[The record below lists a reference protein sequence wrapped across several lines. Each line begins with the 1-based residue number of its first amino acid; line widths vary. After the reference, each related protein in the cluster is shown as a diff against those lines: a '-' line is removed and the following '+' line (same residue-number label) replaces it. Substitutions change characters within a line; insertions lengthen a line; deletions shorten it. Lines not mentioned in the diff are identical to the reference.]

1 MRTVPFDLAQKLA
14 SICFDDYTQNA
25 YATKAGIEY
34 SPLLTNSV
42 LTTKIGSLIYNYEYC
57 DIDDDD
63 LKQFIKAPSY
73 AQVLEWLRARD
84 IDIMIERN
92 FSVAKS
98 YRYVIVVNG
107 DFYSLIH
114 QNSVPNR
121 DYYEAAN
128 DAINYIID
136 KNLLYKKDNI

>member
-25 YATKAGIEY
+25 YANKDGIEY
-34 SPLLTNSV
+34 SPLANDSV
-42 LTTKIGSLIYNYEYC
+42 FMTTIGRLIYDYEYC

-73 AQVLEWLRARD
+73 AQVLEWLREYD
-84 IDIMIERN
+84 IDIMIDRS
-92 FSVAKS
+92 FSMTKS
-98 YRYVIVVNG
+98 YHYVIVVNG
-107 DFYSLIH
+107 DFDNLI
-114 QNSVPNR
+114 QQESVPNR
-121 DYYEAAN
+121 DYYDAAN

-136 KNLLYKKDNI
+136 NHILK

>member
-14 SICFDDYTQNA
+14 SICFDDYTQDA

-57 DIDDDD
+57 NIDDDD

-73 AQVLEWLRARD
+73 AQVLEWLREYD
-84 IDIMIERN
+84 IDIMIDRS
-92 FSVAKS
+92 FSMTKS
-98 YRYVIVVNG
+98 YHYVIVVNG
-107 DFYSLIH
+107 DFDNLI
-114 QNSVPNR
+114 QQESIPNR
-121 DYYEAAN
+121 DYYDAAN

-136 KNLLYKKDNI
+136 NHILK

>member
-1 MRTVPFDLAQKLA
+1 MRTVPFELAQKLA

-25 YATKAGIEY
+25 YATKDGIEY

-57 DIDDDD
+57 NIDDDD

-73 AQVLEWLRARD
+73 AQVLEWLREYD
-84 IDIMIERN
+84 IDIMIDRS
-92 FSVAKS
+92 FSMTKS
-98 YRYVIVVNG
+98 YHNVIVVNG
-107 DFYSLIH
+107 DFDNLI
-114 QNSVPNR
+114 QQESIPNR
-121 DYYEAAN
+121 DYYDAAN

-136 KNLLYKKDNI
+136 NNLLK

>member
-57 DIDDDD
+57 NIDDDD

-73 AQVLEWLRARD
+73 AQVLEWLREYD
-84 IDIMIERN
+84 IDIMIDRS
-92 FSVAKS
+92 FSMTKS
-98 YRYVIVVNG
+98 YHYVIVVDG
-107 DFYSLIH
+107 DFENLI
-114 QNSVPNR
+114 QQESVPNR
-121 DYYEAAN
+121 DYYDAAN

-136 KNLLYKKDNI
+136 NHILK

>member
-25 YATKAGIEY
+25 YATKARIEY

-57 DIDDDD
+57 NIDDDD

-73 AQVLEWLRARD
+73 AQVLEWLREYD
-84 IDIMIERN
+84 IDIMIDRS
-92 FSVAKS
+92 FSMTKS
-98 YRYVIVVNG
+98 YHYVIVVNG
-107 DFYSLIH
+107 DFDNLI
-114 QNSVPNR
+114 QQESVPNR
-121 DYYEAAN
+121 DYYDAAN

-136 KNLLYKKDNI
+136 NHILK

>member
-25 YATKAGIEY
+25 YATKDGIEY

-57 DIDDDD
+57 NIDDDD

-73 AQVLEWLRARD
+73 AQVLEWLREYD
-84 IDIMIERN
+84 IDIMIDRS
-92 FSVAKS
+92 FSMTKS
-98 YRYVIVVNG
+98 YHYVIVVNG
-107 DFYSLIH
+107 DFDNLI
-114 QNSVPNR
+114 QQESVPNR
-121 DYYEAAN
+121 DYYDAAN
-128 DAINYIID
+128 DAINYIV
-136 KNLLYKKDNI
+136 DNHILK

>member
-57 DIDDDD
+57 NIDDDD

-73 AQVLEWLRARD
+73 AQVLEWLREYD
-84 IDIMIERN
+84 IDIMIDRS
-92 FSVAKS
+92 FSMTKS
-98 YRYVIVVNG
+98 YHYVIVVNG
-107 DFYSLIH
+107 DFDNLI
-114 QNSVPNR
+114 QQESIPNR
-121 DYYEAAN
+121 DYYDAAN

-136 KNLLYKKDNI
+136 NHILK

>member
-1 MRTVPFDLAQKLA
+1 MKTVSFELAQKLA

-25 YATKAGIEY
+25 YATKDGIEY

-57 DIDDDD
+57 NIDDDD

-73 AQVLEWLRARD
+73 AQVLEWLREYD
-84 IDIMIERN
+84 IDIMIDRS
-92 FSVAKS
+92 FSMTKS
-98 YRYVIVVNG
+98 YHYVIVVNG
-107 DFYSLIH
+107 DFDNLI
-114 QNSVPNR
+114 QQESIPNR
-121 DYYEAAN
+121 DYYDAAN

-136 KNLLYKKDNI
+136 NHILK

>member
-1 MRTVPFDLAQKLA
+1 MRTVPFELAQKLA

-57 DIDDDD
+57 NIDDDD

-73 AQVLEWLRARD
+73 AQVLEWLREYD
-84 IDIMIERN
+84 IDIMIDRS
-92 FSVAKS
+92 FSMTKS
-98 YRYVIVVNG
+98 YHYVIVVNG
-107 DFYSLIH
+107 DFDNLI
-114 QNSVPNR
+114 QQESIPNR
-121 DYYEAAN
+121 DYYDAAN

-136 KNLLYKKDNI
+136 NHILK

>member
-25 YATKAGIEY
+25 YATKDGIEY

-42 LTTKIGSLIYNYEYC
+42 LTTKISSLIYNYEYC
-57 DIDDDD
+57 NIDDDD

-73 AQVLEWLRARD
+73 AQVLEWLREYD
-84 IDIMIERN
+84 IDIMIDRS
-92 FSVAKS
+92 FSMTKS
-98 YRYVIVVNG
+98 YHYVIVVNG
-107 DFYSLIH
+107 DFDNLI
-114 QNSVPNR
+114 QQESVPNR
-121 DYYEAAN
+121 DYYDAAN

-136 KNLLYKKDNI
+136 NHILK

>member
-57 DIDDDD
+57 NIDDDD

-73 AQVLEWLRARD
+73 AQVLEWLREYD
-84 IDIMIERN
+84 IDILIDRS
-92 FSVAKS
+92 FSMTKS
-98 YRYVIVVNG
+98 YHYVIVVNG
-107 DFYSLIH
+107 DFDNLI
-114 QNSVPNR
+114 QQESIPNR
-121 DYYEAAN
+121 DYYDAAN

-136 KNLLYKKDNI
+136 NHILK

>member
-57 DIDDDD
+57 NIDDDD

-73 AQVLEWLRARD
+73 AQVLAWLREYD
-84 IDIMIERN
+84 IDIMIDRS
-92 FSVAKS
+92 FSMTKS
-98 YRYVIVVNG
+98 YHYVIVVNG
-107 DFYSLIH
+107 DFDNLI
-114 QNSVPNR
+114 QQESVPNR
-121 DYYEAAN
+121 DYYDAAN

-136 KNLLYKKDNI
+136 NHILK

>member
-1 MRTVPFDLAQKLA
+1 MNTVSFELAQKLA
-14 SICFDDYTQNA
+14 SICFDDYTQDA

-57 DIDDDD
+57 NIDDDD

-73 AQVLEWLRARD
+73 AQVLEWFREYD
-84 IDIMIERN
+84 IDIMIDRS
-92 FSVAKS
+92 FSMTKS
-98 YRYVIVVNG
+98 YHYVIVVNG
-107 DFYSLIH
+107 DFENLI
-114 QNSVPNR
+114 QQESVPNR
-121 DYYEAAN
+121 DYYDAAN

-136 KNLLYKKDNI
+136 NHILK

>member
-1 MRTVPFDLAQKLA
+1 MRTVPFELAQKLA

-42 LTTKIGSLIYNYEYC
+42 LTTKIGSFIYNYEYC
-57 DIDDDD
+57 NIDDDD

-73 AQVLEWLRARD
+73 AQVLEWLREYD
-84 IDIMIERN
+84 IDIMIDRS
-92 FSVAKS
+92 FSMTKS
-98 YRYVIVVNG
+98 YHYVIVVNG
-107 DFYSLIH
+107 DFDNLI
-114 QNSVPNR
+114 QQESVPNR
-121 DYYEAAN
+121 DYYDAAN

-136 KNLLYKKDNI
+136 NHILK

>member
-73 AQVLEWLRARD
+73 AQVLEWLRAHD

-121 DYYEAAN
+121 EYYEAAN

>member
-25 YATKAGIEY
+25 YATKARIEY

-57 DIDDDD
+57 NIDDDD

-73 AQVLEWLRARD
+73 AQVLEWLREYD
-84 IDIMIERN
+84 IDIMIDRS
-92 FSVAKS
+92 FSMTKS
-98 YRYVIVVNG
+98 YHYVIVVNG
-107 DFYSLIH
+107 DFDNLI
-114 QNSVPNR
+114 QQESIPNR
-121 DYYEAAN
+121 DYYDAAN

-136 KNLLYKKDNI
+136 NHILK

>member
-25 YATKAGIEY
+25 YATKARIEY

>member
-1 MRTVPFDLAQKLA
+1 MKTVSFDLAQKLE

-57 DIDDDD
+57 NIDDDD

-73 AQVLEWLRARD
+73 AQVLEWLREYD
-84 IDIMIERN
+84 IDIMIDRS
-92 FSVAKS
+92 FSMTKS
-98 YRYVIVVNG
+98 YHYVIVVNG
-107 DFYSLIH
+107 DFENLI
-114 QNSVPNR
+114 QQESVPNR
-121 DYYEAAN
+121 DYYDAAN

-136 KNLLYKKDNI
+136 NHILK

>member
-25 YATKAGIEY
+25 YATKDGIEY

-57 DIDDDD
+57 NIDDDD

-73 AQVLEWLRARD
+73 AQVLEWLREYD
-84 IDIMIERN
+84 IDIMIDRS
-92 FSVAKS
+92 FSMTKS
-98 YRYVIVVNG
+98 YHYVIVVNG
-107 DFYSLIH
+107 DFDNLI
-114 QNSVPNR
+114 QQESVPNR
-121 DYYEAAN
+121 DYYDAAK

-136 KNLLYKKDNI
+136 NHILK

>member
-34 SPLLTNSV
+34 STLLTNSV

-57 DIDDDD
+57 NIDDDD

-73 AQVLEWLRARD
+73 AQVLEWLREYD
-84 IDIMIERN
+84 IDIMIDRS
-92 FSVAKS
+92 FSMTKS
-98 YRYVIVVNG
+98 YHYVIVVNG
-107 DFYSLIH
+107 DFDNLI
-114 QNSVPNR
+114 QQESIPNR
-121 DYYEAAN
+121 DYYDAAN

-136 KNLLYKKDNI
+136 NHILK

>member
-1 MRTVPFDLAQKLA
+1 MRTVPFELAQKLA
-14 SICFDDYTQNA
+14 SICFDDYTQDA

-57 DIDDDD
+57 NIDDDD

-73 AQVLEWLRARD
+73 AQVLEWLREYD
-84 IDIMIERN
+84 IDIMIDRS
-92 FSVAKS
+92 FSMTKS
-98 YRYVIVVNG
+98 YHYVIVVNG
-107 DFYSLIH
+107 DFDNLI
-114 QNSVPNR
+114 QQESVPNR
-121 DYYEAAN
+121 DYYDAAN

-136 KNLLYKKDNI
+136 NHILK

>member
-14 SICFDDYTQNA
+14 SIFFYAYTQDA
-25 YATKAGIEY
+25 YATKDGIEY

-57 DIDDDD
+57 NIDDDD

-73 AQVLEWLRARD
+73 AQVLEWLREYD

-107 DFYSLIH
+107 DFDSLIH

-136 KNLLYKKDNI
+136 NNILK

>member
-1 MRTVPFDLAQKLA
+1 MRTVPFELAQKLA
-14 SICFDDYTQNA
+14 SICFDDYTQDA

-57 DIDDDD
+57 NIDDDD

-73 AQVLEWLRARD
+73 AQVLEWLREYD
-84 IDIMIERN
+84 IDIMIDRS
-92 FSVAKS
+92 FSMTKS
-98 YRYVIVVNG
+98 YHYVIVVNG
-107 DFYSLIH
+107 DFDNLI
-114 QNSVPNR
+114 QQESIPNR
-121 DYYEAAN
+121 DYYDAAN

-136 KNLLYKKDNI
+136 NHILK

>member
-25 YATKAGIEY
+25 YATKDGIEY

-57 DIDDDD
+57 NIDDDD

-73 AQVLEWLRARD
+73 AQVLEWLREYD
-84 IDIMIERN
+84 IDIMIDRS
-92 FSVAKS
+92 FSMTKS
-98 YRYVIVVNG
+98 YHYVIVVNG
-107 DFYSLIH
+107 DFDNLI
-114 QNSVPNR
+114 QQESIPNR
-121 DYYEAAN
+121 DYYDAAN

-136 KNLLYKKDNI
+136 NHILK

>member
-42 LTTKIGSLIYNYEYC
+42 LTTKIGRLIYNYEYC
-57 DIDDDD
+57 NIDDDD

-73 AQVLEWLRARD
+73 AQVLEWLREYD
-84 IDIMIERN
+84 IDIMIDRS
-92 FSVAKS
+92 FSMTKL
-98 YRYVIVVNG
+98 YHYVIVVNG
-107 DFYSLIH
+107 DFDNLI
-114 QNSVPNR
+114 QQESVPNR
-121 DYYEAAN
+121 DYYDAAN

-136 KNLLYKKDNI
+136 NHILK